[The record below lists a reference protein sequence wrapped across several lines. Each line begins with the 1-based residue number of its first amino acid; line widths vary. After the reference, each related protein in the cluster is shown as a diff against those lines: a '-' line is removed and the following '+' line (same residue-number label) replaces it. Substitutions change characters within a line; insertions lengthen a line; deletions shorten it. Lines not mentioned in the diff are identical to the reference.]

1 MIIISPRMRKWS
13 RWRDSHS
20 RGALRPA
27 VYETAAVATEPHR
40 RNGGS
45 PRICTVFH
53 PGKSRSFTIK
63 VCDPRRDAKAELNR
77 RSQACEVLADTGI
90 SRRVKWTGMRVARPL
105 FRFGRPACISQ
116 HLCPEKWNP
125 VLESHQPLQ
134 FCKPPPELLSQRD
147 EKVNLLILEPGQ
159 TRRNSPSSR
168 LKSCYSDGLRNFWSH
183 SASAGSSTIAQEWGL
198 REPSG
203 L

>member
-1 MIIISPRMRKWS
+1 MMPSRASPLFFNLPFLPQN
-13 RWRDSHS
+13 
-20 RGALRPA
+20 GADGETRTLVGQCPA

-125 VLESHQPLQ
+125 VLGLHQPLR
-134 FCKPPPELLSQRD
+134 FCKPPPELLGQRD
-147 EKVNLLILEPGQ
+147 V
-159 TRRNSPSSR
+159 
-168 LKSCYSDGLRNFWSH
+168 LRF
-183 SASAGSSTIAQEWGL
+183 
-198 REPSG
+198 
-203 L
+203 